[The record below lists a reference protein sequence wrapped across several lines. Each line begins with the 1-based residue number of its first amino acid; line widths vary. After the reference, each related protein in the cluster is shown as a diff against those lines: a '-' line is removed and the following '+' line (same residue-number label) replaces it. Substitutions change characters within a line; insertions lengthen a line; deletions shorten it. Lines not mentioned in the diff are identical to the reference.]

1 LSQESPGICAGA
13 FSFFLILKS
22 KRRKTMSTEKTNN
35 NLFREDEIVIMSH
48 VDKRTGEVVTRPYPK
63 VGGRLRLAHEENEN
77 LNISTEI
84 IRYEENVAVVRA
96 LATTKKGYFNGL
108 GMASLERD
116 QQIAPAIL
124 ELAETRAIARSLRF
138 AGYGVEYCS
147 AEEVSHL
154 ENGGLIEQTGG
165 SESSFQD
172 LDHKGSQEPEKEGEK
187 DVQNPQDARLTSKQL
202 NYLKRLAQ
210 DRRMTDKELR
220 TKTMEAY
227 KKQPEYLSKK
237 EASELIDELLTQE
250 AV

>member
-1 LSQESPGICAGA
+1 
-13 FSFFLILKS
+13 
-22 KRRKTMSTEKTNN
+22 MSTEKNN

-63 VGGRLRLAHEENEN
+63 VGGRLRLAHEENGN

-84 IRYEENVAVVRA
+84 IRYEDDVAVVRA

-116 QQIAPAIL
+116 QRIAPAIL
-124 ELAETRAIARSLRF
+124 ELAETRAIARALRF

-154 ENGGLIEQTGG
+154 ENGGPIEQTGESPVQDRNDKA
-165 SESSFQD
+165 SE
-172 LDHKGSQEPEKEGEK
+172 EPAREDENDG
-187 DVQNPQDARLTSKQL
+187 QNPQDARLTSKQL
-202 NYLKRLAQ
+202 NYLKRLSR

-220 TKTMEAY
+220 TKTMENY
-227 KKQPEYLSKK
+227 QKQPEYLSKK
-237 EASELIDELLTQE
+237 EASELIDQLLTQE

>member
-1 LSQESPGICAGA
+1 
-13 FSFFLILKS
+13 
-22 KRRKTMSTEKTNN
+22 MSTEKNN

-63 VGGRLRLAHEENEN
+63 VGGRLRLAHEENGN

-116 QQIAPAIL
+116 ERIAPAIL

-154 ENGGLIEQTGG
+154 ENGGPIEQTGG
-165 SESSFQD
+165 SENPVQDHDDESSVK
-172 LDHKGSQEPEKEGEK
+172 HGKEGEN
-187 DVQNPQDARLTSKQL
+187 DGQNPQDARLTSKQL
-202 NYLKRLAQ
+202 NYLKRLAR

-220 TKTMEAY
+220 TKTMETY
-227 KKQPEYLSKK
+227 NRQPEYLSKK
-237 EASELIDELLTQE
+237 EASELIDQLLTQE

>member
-1 LSQESPGICAGA
+1 
-13 FSFFLILKS
+13 
-22 KRRKTMSTEKTNN
+22 MSTEKNN
-35 NLFREDEIVIMSH
+35 NQFRNDEIVIMSH
-48 VDKRTGEVVTRPYPK
+48 VDKRTGEIVNRPYPK
-63 VGGRLRLAHEENEN
+63 VGGRLRLAHEENGS
-77 LNISTEI
+77 LSISTEI

-96 LATTKKGYFNGL
+96 LATTK
-108 GMASLERD
+108 RD

-154 ENGGLIEQTGG
+154 ENGGLIEQTGASGSPFQDHDDKG
-165 SESSFQD
+165 SEKSA
-172 LDHKGSQEPEKEGEK
+172 KEGENDGK
-187 DVQNPQDARLTSKQL
+187 NPQDARLTSKQL
-202 NYLKRLAQ
+202 NYLKRLAR

-250 AV
+250 AD

>member
-1 LSQESPGICAGA
+1 
-13 FSFFLILKS
+13 
-22 KRRKTMSTEKTNN
+22 MSTEKNN

-63 VGGRLRLAHEENEN
+63 VGGRLRLAHEENGS
-77 LNISTEI
+77 LSISTEI

-116 QQIAPAIL
+116 QRIAPAIL

-138 AGYGVEYCS
+138 AGYVVEYCS

-165 SESSFQD
+165 SESPVQD
-172 LDHKGSQEPEKEGEK
+172 HDDKGSQKPEKEGEN
-187 DVQNPQDARLTSKQL
+187 DGQNPQDARLTSKQL
-202 NYLKRLAQ
+202 NYLKRLAR

-227 KKQPEYLSKK
+227 KKQPEYLTKR
-237 EASELIDELLTQE
+237 EASELIDQLLTKE

>member
-1 LSQESPGICAGA
+1 
-13 FSFFLILKS
+13 
-22 KRRKTMSTEKTNN
+22 MSTEKNN
-35 NLFREDEIVIMSH
+35 NQFREDEIVIMSH
-48 VDKRTGEVVTRPYPK
+48 VDKKTGEVLTRPYPK
-63 VGGRLRLAHEENEN
+63 VGGRLRLAHEENGS
-77 LNISTEI
+77 LSISTEI
-84 IRYEENVAVVRA
+84 IRYEENVAVVKA

-154 ENGGLIEQTGG
+154 ENGGLIEQTG
-165 SESSFQD
+165 ERPVQD
-172 LDHKGSQEPEKEGEK
+172 HDDKGSQKPAKEGEN
-187 DVQNPQDARLTSKQL
+187 DAQNPQDARLTSKQL
-202 NYLKRLAQ
+202 NYLKRLAR

-227 KKQPEYLSKK
+227 KKQPEYLTKK

>member
-1 LSQESPGICAGA
+1 
-13 FSFFLILKS
+13 
-22 KRRKTMSTEKTNN
+22 MSTEKNN

-48 VDKRTGEVVTRPYPK
+48 VDKRTGEVVIRPYPK

-84 IRYEENVAVVRA
+84 IRYEENVAVVKA
-96 LATTKKGYFNGL
+96 QATTSKGTFNGL

-116 QQIAPAIL
+116 QWIAPAIL
-124 ELAETRAIARSLRF
+124 ELAENISIARSMRF

-154 ENGGLIEQTGG
+154 ENGGVTEQTG
-165 SESSFQD
+165 ESPVQHHD
-172 LDHKGSQEPEKEGEK
+172 DKGSVKPAEEGEN
-187 DVQNPQDARLTSKQL
+187 DAQSPQDARLTSKQL
-202 NYLKRLAQ
+202 SYLKRLAR

-220 TKTMEAY
+220 KMTMENY
-227 KKQPEYLSKK
+227 QKQPEYLTKR

>member
-1 LSQESPGICAGA
+1 
-13 FSFFLILKS
+13 
-22 KRRKTMSTEKTNN
+22 MSTEKNN

-48 VDKRTGEVVTRPYPK
+48 VDKRTGEVVSRPYPK
-63 VGGRLRLAHEENEN
+63 VGGRLRLAHEENGN

-154 ENGGLIEQTGG
+154 ENGGPIEQTGG
-165 SESSFQD
+165 SPVQD
-172 LDHKGSQEPEKEGEK
+172 RDDKASEEPTREDENDG
-187 DVQNPQDARLTSKQL
+187 QNPQDARLTSKQL
-202 NYLKRLAQ
+202 NYLKRLAR

-220 TKTMEAY
+220 TKTMENY
-227 KKQPEYLSKK
+227 QKQPEYLSKK
-237 EASELIDELLTQE
+237 EASELIDQLLTQE

>member
-1 LSQESPGICAGA
+1 
-13 FSFFLILKS
+13 
-22 KRRKTMSTEKTNN
+22 MSTEKNN
-35 NLFREDEIVIMSH
+35 NQFREDEIVIMSH
-48 VDKRTGEVVTRPYPK
+48 VDKRTGEVVTKPYPK
-63 VGGRLRLAHEENEN
+63 VGGRLRLAHEENGS
-77 LNISTEI
+77 LSISTEI
-84 IRYEENVAVVRA
+84 IRYEDNVAVVRA

-154 ENGGLIEQTGG
+154 ENGGLIEQDVKP
-165 SESSFQD
+165 SEES
-172 LDHKGSQEPEKEGEK
+172 EKTNEGESH
-187 DVQNPQDARLTSKQL
+187 DSQDARLTSKQL
-202 NYLKRLAQ
+202 NYLKRLAR

-220 TKTMEAY
+220 TKAMEAY
-227 KKQPEYLSKK
+227 KKQPEYLTKK

>member
-1 LSQESPGICAGA
+1 
-13 FSFFLILKS
+13 
-22 KRRKTMSTEKTNN
+22 MSTEKNN
-35 NLFREDEIVIMSH
+35 NQFREDEIVIMSH

-63 VGGRLRLAHEENEN
+63 VGGRLRLAHEENGS
-77 LNISTEI
+77 LSISTEI
-84 IRYEENVAVVRA
+84 IRYEETVAVVKA
-96 LATTKKGYFNGL
+96 QATTSKGTFNGL

-116 QQIAPAIL
+116 QRIAPAIL

-165 SESSFQD
+165 SGKPRSRSPD
-172 LDHKGSQEPEKEGEK
+172 DKGSEKPAKEGEN
-187 DVQNPQDARLTSKQL
+187 DGQNPQDARLTSKQL
-202 NYLKRLAQ
+202 NYLKRLAR

-237 EASELIDELLTQE
+237 EASELIDQLLTQE

>member
-1 LSQESPGICAGA
+1 
-13 FSFFLILKS
+13 
-22 KRRKTMSTEKTNN
+22 MSTEKNN
-35 NLFREDEIVIMSH
+35 NQFRGDEIVIMSH
-48 VDKRTGEVVTRPYPK
+48 VDKRTGEIVNRPYPK
-63 VGGRLRLAHEENEN
+63 VGGRLRVAHEEKGS
-77 LNISTEI
+77 LSITTEI
-84 IRYEENVAVVRA
+84 IRYEENVAVVKA
-96 LATTKKGYFNGL
+96 QATTKKGTFSGL

-154 ENGGLIEQTGG
+154 ENGGSIEQTGESG
-165 SESSFQD
+165 SSVQD
-172 LDHKGSQEPEKEGEK
+172 LDDKGSEKPAKEGEN
-187 DVQNPQDARLTSKQL
+187 DGQNPQDARLTSKQL
-202 NYLKRLAQ
+202 NYLKRLAR

-237 EASELIDELLTQE
+237 EASELIDQLLTQE

>member
-1 LSQESPGICAGA
+1 
-13 FSFFLILKS
+13 
-22 KRRKTMSTEKTNN
+22 MSTEKNN

-63 VGGRLRLAHEENEN
+63 VAGRLRLAHEENGS

-154 ENGGLIEQTGG
+154 ENGGLIEQDVKP
-165 SESSFQD
+165 SEES
-172 LDHKGSQEPEKEGEK
+172 EKTNEGESH
-187 DVQNPQDARLTSKQL
+187 DSQDARLTSKQL
-202 NYLKRLAQ
+202 NYLKRLAR

>member
-1 LSQESPGICAGA
+1 
-13 FSFFLILKS
+13 
-22 KRRKTMSTEKTNN
+22 MSTEKNN

-63 VGGRLRLAHEENEN
+63 VGGRLRLAHEENGS
-77 LNISTEI
+77 LSISTEI

-116 QQIAPAIL
+116 QRIAPAIL

-154 ENGGLIEQTGG
+154 ENGGQIEQTGG
-165 SESSFQD
+165 SESPSSEE
-172 LDHKGSQEPEKEGEK
+172 GREGEN
-187 DVQNPQDARLTSKQL
+187 DAQNPQDARLTSKQL
-202 NYLKRLAQ
+202 NYLKRLAR

-220 TKTMEAY
+220 KKTMEAY
-227 KKQPEYLSKK
+227 KKQPEYLTKR
-237 EASELIDELLTQE
+237 EASELIDQLLTQE

>member
-1 LSQESPGICAGA
+1 
-13 FSFFLILKS
+13 
-22 KRRKTMSTEKTNN
+22 MSIEKNN
-35 NLFREDEIVIMSH
+35 NQFREDEIVIMSH

-63 VGGRLRLAHEENEN
+63 VGGRLRLAHEENGS
-77 LNISTEI
+77 LSISTEI

-96 LATTKKGYFNGL
+96 RATTSKGTFNGL

-154 ENGGLIEQTGG
+154 ENGSPIEGANASGNVSPKDDLKSSQESEKADTGG
-165 SESSFQD
+165 NDSSEDF
-172 LDHKGSQEPEKEGEK
+172 
-187 DVQNPQDARLTSKQL
+187 RLTSKQL
-202 NYLKRLAQ
+202 NYLKRLAR
-210 DRRMTDKELR
+210 DRLMTDKELR

-237 EASELIDELLTQE
+237 EASELIDQLLTQE

>member
-1 LSQESPGICAGA
+1 
-13 FSFFLILKS
+13 
-22 KRRKTMSTEKTNN
+22 MSNETNN

-48 VDKRTGEVVTRPYPK
+48 VDKRTGEVLTRPYPK
-63 VGGRLRLAHEENEN
+63 VGGRLRLAHEENGS
-77 LNISTEI
+77 LSISTEI
-84 IRYEENVAVVRA
+84 IRYEENVAAVRA

-116 QQIAPAIL
+116 QRIAPAIL

-154 ENGGLIEQTGG
+154 ENGGPIEQTGESGSSVQDHDDKG
-165 SESSFQD
+165 SE
-172 LDHKGSQEPEKEGEK
+172 KPAKEGEN
-187 DVQNPQDARLTSKQL
+187 DGQNPQDARLTSKQL
-202 NYLKRLAQ
+202 NYLKRLAR

-237 EASELIDELLTQE
+237 EASELIDQLLTQE

>member
-1 LSQESPGICAGA
+1 
-13 FSFFLILKS
+13 
-22 KRRKTMSTEKTNN
+22 MSTEKNN
-35 NLFREDEIVIMSH
+35 NQFREDEIVIISH
-48 VDKRTGEVVTRPYPK
+48 VDKRTGEVITRPYPK
-63 VGGRLRLAHEENEN
+63 VGGRLRLAHEENGS
-77 LNISTEI
+77 LSISTEI
-84 IRYEENVAVVRA
+84 IRYEENVAVVKAR
-96 LATTKKGYFNGL
+96 ATTSKGTFNGL

-165 SESSFQD
+165 SESPSSEE
-172 LDHKGSQEPEKEGEK
+172 GKEGENEA
-187 DVQNPQDARLTSKQL
+187 QNPQDARLTSKQL
-202 NYLKRLAQ
+202 NYLKKLAR

-227 KKQPEYLSKK
+227 KKQPEYLTKK
-237 EASELIDELLTQE
+237 EASELIDQLLTQE

>member
-1 LSQESPGICAGA
+1 
-13 FSFFLILKS
+13 
-22 KRRKTMSTEKTNN
+22 MSTEKNN
-35 NLFREDEIVIMSH
+35 NNQFREDEIVIMSH
-48 VDKRTGEVVTRPYPK
+48 VDKRTGEVITRPYPK
-63 VGGRLRLAHEENEN
+63 VAGRLRLAHEENEN

-96 LATTKKGYFNGL
+96 LATTKKGTFNGL

-165 SESSFQD
+165 SERPVQD
-172 LDHKGSQEPEKEGEK
+172 HDNKGSQEPDKEGES
-187 DVQNPQDARLTSKQL
+187 DPQNPQDARLTSKQL
-202 NYLKRLAQ
+202 NYLKRLAR

-220 TKTMEAY
+220 KMTMETY
-227 KKQPEYLSKK
+227 KKQPEYLTKK
-237 EASELIDELLTQE
+237 EASELIDQLLTQE

>member
-1 LSQESPGICAGA
+1 
-13 FSFFLILKS
+13 
-22 KRRKTMSTEKTNN
+22 MSTEKNN
-35 NLFREDEIVIMSH
+35 NQFREDEIVIMSH

-63 VGGRLRLAHEENEN
+63 VGGRLRLAHEENGS
-77 LNISTEI
+77 LSISTEI

-116 QQIAPAIL
+116 QRIAPAIL

-154 ENGGLIEQTGG
+154 ENGSLIEGG
-165 SESSFQD
+165 NESGNVAPEEDQKS
-172 LDHKGSQEPEKEGEK
+172 SQEPDKAATEGNDSSE
-187 DVQNPQDARLTSKQL
+187 DFRLTSKQL
-202 NYLKRLAQ
+202 KYIKRLSR

-220 TKTMEAY
+220 EKTMEVY
-227 KKQPEYLSKK
+227 RVQPEYLTRSQ
-237 EASELIDELLTQE
+237 ASELIDQLL
-250 AV
+250 AN

>member
-1 LSQESPGICAGA
+1 
-13 FSFFLILKS
+13 
-22 KRRKTMSTEKTNN
+22 MSAEKNN
-35 NLFREDEIVIMSH
+35 NLFRNDEIVIMSH
-48 VDKRTGEVVTRPYPK
+48 VDKRTGEIVNRPYPK
-63 VGGRLRLAHEENEN
+63 VGGRLRLAHEENGS
-77 LNISTEI
+77 LSITTEI
-84 IRYEENVAVVRA
+84 IRYEENVAVVKA
-96 LATTKKGYFNGL
+96 QATTKKGTFSGL

-154 ENGGLIEQTGG
+154 ENGGSIEQIGESG
-165 SESSFQD
+165 SSVQD
-172 LDHKGSQEPEKEGEK
+172 LDDKGSEKPVKEGEN
-187 DVQNPQDARLTSKQL
+187 DGQNPQDARLTSKQL
-202 NYLKRLAQ
+202 NYLKRLAR

-227 KKQPEYLSKK
+227 KKQPEYLAKK
-237 EASELIDELLTQE
+237 EASELIDQLLTQE

>member
-1 LSQESPGICAGA
+1 
-13 FSFFLILKS
+13 
-22 KRRKTMSTEKTNN
+22 MSTEKNN
-35 NLFREDEIVIMSH
+35 NQFREDEIVIMSH

-63 VGGRLRLAHEENEN
+63 VGGRLRLAHEENGS
-77 LNISTEI
+77 LSISTEI
-84 IRYEENVAVVRA
+84 IRYEDDVAVVRA

-154 ENGGLIEQTGG
+154 ENGGPIEQTGESPVQDRDDKA
-165 SESSFQD
+165 SE
-172 LDHKGSQEPEKEGEK
+172 EPAREDENDG
-187 DVQNPQDARLTSKQL
+187 QNPQDARLTSKQL
-202 NYLKRLAQ
+202 NYLKRLAR
-210 DRRMTDKELR
+210 DRRMTEKELR

-237 EASELIDELLTQE
+237 EASELIDQLLTQE
-250 AV
+250 AI

>member
-1 LSQESPGICAGA
+1 L
-13 FSFFLILKS
+13 
-22 KRRKTMSTEKTNN
+22 
-35 NLFREDEIVIMSH
+35 
-48 VDKRTGEVVTRPYPK
+48 
-63 VGGRLRLAHEENEN
+63 
-77 LNISTEI
+77 
-84 IRYEENVAVVRA
+84 RA

-116 QQIAPAIL
+116 QRIAPAIL

-154 ENGGLIEQTGG
+154 ENGGLVEQTGE
-165 SESSFQD
+165 SESAVQD
-172 LDHKGSQEPEKEGEK
+172 QGDKVSEKPAKEAENDG
-187 DVQNPQDARLTSKQL
+187 QNPQDARLTSKQL
-202 NYLKRLAQ
+202 NYLKRLAR

-227 KKQPEYLSKK
+227 KKQPEYLTKK

>member
-1 LSQESPGICAGA
+1 
-13 FSFFLILKS
+13 
-22 KRRKTMSTEKTNN
+22 MSTEKNN
-35 NLFREDEIVIMSH
+35 NQFREDEIVIMSH

-63 VGGRLRLAHEENEN
+63 VGGRLRLAHEENGS
-77 LNISTEI
+77 LSISTEI
-84 IRYEENVAVVRA
+84 IRYEDDVALVRA

-108 GMASLERD
+108 GTASLERD

-154 ENGGLIEQTGG
+154 ENGGLSEQTGEFESPVQDHDDKG
-165 SESSFQD
+165 SE
-172 LDHKGSQEPEKEGEK
+172 KPAKEGEN
-187 DVQNPQDARLTSKQL
+187 DGQNPQDARLTSKQL
-202 NYLKRLAQ
+202 NYLKRLAR

-220 TKTMEAY
+220 TKTMEDY
-227 KKQPEYLSKK
+227 NKQPEYLTKR
-237 EASELIDELLTQE
+237 EASELIDQLLTQE

>member
-1 LSQESPGICAGA
+1 
-13 FSFFLILKS
+13 
-22 KRRKTMSTEKTNN
+22 MSAEKNN

-63 VGGRLRLAHEENEN
+63 VGGRLRLAHEENGS
-77 LNISTEI
+77 LSISTEI
-84 IRYEENVAVVRA
+84 IRYDENVAVVRA

-116 QQIAPAIL
+116 ERIAPAIL

-154 ENGGLIEQTGG
+154 ENGGIIDQTCESESPVEDHDDKG
-165 SESSFQD
+165 SE
-172 LDHKGSQEPEKEGEK
+172 KPPKEGEN
-187 DVQNPQDARLTSKQL
+187 DGQNPQDARLTSKQL
-202 NYLKRLAQ
+202 KYLKRLAR

-220 TKTMEAY
+220 TKTMETY
-227 KKQPEYLSKK
+227 SRQPEYLSKK

>member
-1 LSQESPGICAGA
+1 
-13 FSFFLILKS
+13 
-22 KRRKTMSTEKTNN
+22 MSTEKNN

-63 VGGRLRLAHEENEN
+63 VGGRLRLAHEENGN
-77 LNISTEI
+77 LSISSEI
-84 IRYEENVAVVRA
+84 IRYEENVAVVKAR
-96 LATTKKGYFNGL
+96 ATTSKGTFNGL

-165 SESSFQD
+165 SESPSSEE
-172 LDHKGSQEPEKEGEK
+172 GKEGENEA
-187 DVQNPQDARLTSKQL
+187 QNPQDARLTSKQL
-202 NYLKRLAQ
+202 NYLKKLAR

-227 KKQPEYLSKK
+227 KKQPEYLTKK
-237 EASELIDELLTQE
+237 EASELIDQLLTQE

>member
-1 LSQESPGICAGA
+1 
-13 FSFFLILKS
+13 
-22 KRRKTMSTEKTNN
+22 MSTEKNN

-63 VGGRLRLAHEENEN
+63 VGGRLRLAHEENGS
-77 LNISTEI
+77 LSISTEI
-84 IRYEENVAVVRA
+84 VRFDESVAVVKA
-96 LATTKKGYFNGL
+96 EATSSKGTFNGL

-116 QQIAPAIL
+116 QRIAPAIL

-154 ENGGLIEQTGG
+154 ENGGPIEQTGG
-165 SESSFQD
+165 SESPVQD
-172 LDHKGSQEPEKEGEK
+172 HDNKGSQKPAKEGES
-187 DVQNPQDARLTSKQL
+187 DPQNPQDARLTSKQL
-202 NYLKRLAQ
+202 NYLKRLAR

-220 TKTMEAY
+220 TKTMEAF

>member
-1 LSQESPGICAGA
+1 
-13 FSFFLILKS
+13 
-22 KRRKTMSTEKTNN
+22 MSTEKNN

-63 VGGRLRLAHEENEN
+63 VGGRLRLAHEENGS
-77 LNISTEI
+77 LSISSEI
-84 IRYEENVAVVRA
+84 IRYEENVAVVKAR
-96 LATTKKGYFNGL
+96 ATTSKGTFNGL

-165 SESSFQD
+165 SESPVQD
-172 LDHKGSQEPEKEGEK
+172 HHDKGSQKPEKEGEN
-187 DVQNPQDARLTSKQL
+187 DAQNPQDSRLTSKQL
-202 NYLKRLAQ
+202 NYLKRLAR
-210 DRRMTDKELR
+210 DRRMTERELR
-220 TKTMEAY
+220 EKTMETY
-227 KKQPEYLSKK
+227 KKQPEYLTKK

>member
-1 LSQESPGICAGA
+1 LAKAST
-13 FSFFLILKS
+13 K
-22 KRRKTMSTEKTNN
+22 KRRKTMSTEKNN
-35 NLFREDEIVIMSH
+35 NQFREDEIVIMIH

-63 VGGRLRLAHEENEN
+63 VGGRLRLAHEENGS
-77 LNISTEI
+77 LSISTEI
-84 IRYEENVAVVRA
+84 IRYEETVAVVKA
-96 LATTKKGYFNGL
+96 QATTKKGTFNGL

-116 QQIAPAIL
+116 QRIAPAIL

-147 AEEVSHL
+147 AEEVSHF

-165 SESSFQD
+165 SESPVQD
-172 LDHKGSQEPEKEGEK
+172 HDDKGSEKPAKEGEN
-187 DVQNPQDARLTSKQL
+187 DGQNSQDARLTSKQL
-202 NYLKRLAQ
+202 NYLKRLAR

-237 EASELIDELLTQE
+237 EASELIDQLLTQE

>member
-1 LSQESPGICAGA
+1 
-13 FSFFLILKS
+13 
-22 KRRKTMSTEKTNN
+22 MSTEKNN

-63 VGGRLRLAHEENEN
+63 VGGRLRLAHEENGS
-77 LNISTEI
+77 LSISTEI
-84 IRYEENVAVVRA
+84 IRYEENVAVVKA
-96 LATTKKGYFNGL
+96 LATTKKGTFNGL

-116 QQIAPAIL
+116 QRIAPAIL

-154 ENGGLIEQTGG
+154 ENGGLFDGPGENGSLG
-165 SESSFQD
+165 SEQDFKSSDESERAGAGGNDSSEDF
-172 LDHKGSQEPEKEGEK
+172 
-187 DVQNPQDARLTSKQL
+187 RLTSKQL
-202 NYLKRLAQ
+202 NYIKRLAR

-237 EASELIDELLTQE
+237 EASELIDQLLTQE

>member
-1 LSQESPGICAGA
+1 
-13 FSFFLILKS
+13 
-22 KRRKTMSTEKTNN
+22 MSTEKNN

-63 VGGRLRLAHEENEN
+63 VGGRLRLAHEENGN

-84 IRYEENVAVVRA
+84 VHYEENVAVVKA

-154 ENGGLIEQTGG
+154 ENGGLFEQADESPVHDHDDKG
-165 SESSFQD
+165 SE
-172 LDHKGSQEPEKEGEK
+172 KPGKEGEN
-187 DVQNPQDARLTSKQL
+187 DGQNPQNSRLTSKQL
-202 NYLKRLAQ
+202 NYLKRLAR

-237 EASELIDELLTQE
+237 EASELIDQLLTQE

>member
-1 LSQESPGICAGA
+1 VLCRRKAPVFVPGL
-13 FSFFLILKS
+13 FLFYQHSDQS
-22 KRRKTMSTEKTNN
+22 KEGGKTMSTEKNN

-48 VDKRTGEVVTRPYPK
+48 VDKRTGEMVTRPYPK
-63 VGGRLRLAHEENEN
+63 VGGRLRLAHEENGS

-116 QQIAPAIL
+116 QRIAPAIL

-154 ENGGLIEQTGG
+154 ENGGLIEQTDR
-165 SESSFQD
+165 SESPSSEE
-172 LDHKGSQEPEKEGEK
+172 GREGEN
-187 DVQNPQDARLTSKQL
+187 DAQNPQDARLTSKQL
-202 NYLKRLAQ
+202 NYLKRLAR

-220 TKTMEAY
+220 KKTMEAY
-227 KKQPEYLSKK
+227 KKQPEYLTKR
-237 EASELIDELLTQE
+237 EASELIDQLLTQE

>member
-1 LSQESPGICAGA
+1 
-13 FSFFLILKS
+13 
-22 KRRKTMSTEKTNN
+22 MSTKKNN
-35 NLFREDEIVIMSH
+35 HLFREDEIVIMSH
-48 VDKRTGEVVTRPYPK
+48 VDKKTGEVNTRPYPK
-63 VGGRLRLAHEENEN
+63 VGGRLRLAHEENGS
-77 LNISTEI
+77 LSISTEI

-154 ENGGLIEQTGG
+154 ENGGLIDEPGEIDSLG
-165 SESSFQD
+165 SEQDFKSSDESERAGAGGNDSSEDF
-172 LDHKGSQEPEKEGEK
+172 
-187 DVQNPQDARLTSKQL
+187 RLTSKQL
-202 NYLKRLAQ
+202 NYIKRLAR

-220 TKTMEAY
+220 TKTMEAH
-227 KKQPEYLSKK
+227 KKQPEYLTKK
-237 EASELIDELLTQE
+237 EASELIDQLLTKE

>member
-1 LSQESPGICAGA
+1 
-13 FSFFLILKS
+13 
-22 KRRKTMSTEKTNN
+22 MSTEKNN

-63 VGGRLRLAHEENEN
+63 VGGRLRLAHEENGN

-124 ELAETRAIARSLRF
+124 ELAETRAIARALRF

-154 ENGGLIEQTGG
+154 ENGGPIEQTGG
-165 SESSFQD
+165 SPVQD
-172 LDHKGSQEPEKEGEK
+172 QDDKTPEKPVKEGEN
-187 DVQNPQDARLTSKQL
+187 DGNNPQDARLTSKQL
-202 NYLKRLAQ
+202 NYLKRLAR
-210 DRRMTDKELR
+210 DRQMTDKELR

-237 EASELIDELLTQE
+237 EASELIDQLLTQE